1 MADDPMDKLQRLAAM
16 MAAMLALAAMAG
28 PAHAA
33 DDPLQRIKKLEGTWV
48 AVDGKGRVTDQ
59 VVSVFHVTANG
70 HSVQEVMFPGTDHE
84 MVNMYFRD
92 VDDVLVTHY
101 CAGGNQPTLRL
112 VPSTRPGVMQLE
124 FINISNMITM
134 NDEHMHEAQYQW
146 LGEDRLK
153 TEWRTF
159 RNGRFLDAT
168 RIEMVRRR

>member
-1 MADDPMDKLQRLAAM
+1 MGNLQRLATM
-16 MAAMLALAAMAG
+16 MVAGAAWLALSG
-28 PAHAA
+28 LGSPARAA
-33 DDPLQRIKKLEGTWV
+33 DDPFQRIKKLEGTWV
-48 AVDGKGRVTDQ
+48 AVDEKGQVTDQ

-112 VPSTRPGVMQLE
+112 LASPRPGVMQLE

-159 RNGRFLDAT
+159 KNGRFLDAT
-168 RIEMVRRR
+168 RLEMVRRK